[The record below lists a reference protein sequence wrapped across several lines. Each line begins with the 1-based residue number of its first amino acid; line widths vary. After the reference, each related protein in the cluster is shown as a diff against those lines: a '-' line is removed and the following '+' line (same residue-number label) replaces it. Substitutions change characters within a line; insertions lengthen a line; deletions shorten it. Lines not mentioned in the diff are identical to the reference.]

1 VGEIRGMRPTD
12 PAQVAGYRLTGI
24 LGEGGQGTVYLGED
38 EGGRHVAV
46 KMVHPHLL
54 IDDQVA
60 LDGILREVQIAGRL
74 ARFCT
79 AQVITTGEE
88 DGRPYVVSEYVSGP
102 TLEESVRSEGPR
114 SEASLHRLGVATA
127 TALSAIHQAG
137 VLHRDFKPHNVILGP
152 DGPVVIDF
160 GIARVLNSAVRSTM
174 TGQLLGTPSY
184 VAPEQIRHL
193 ATGPESDVFAWACTM
208 VFAATGQPPFGGSTW
223 QETFRQVVN
232 DEPELGDIQAP
243 LRDLLAACLAKDPE
257 ARPTIDQVL
266 RELTERPDSDFPAPV
281 ANLPAKRSS
290 AKVAR
295 RRTKEIEKARHPK
308 PVAAGVTHAM
318 SGDNRRPW
326 VLPVVAVLVVL
337 VLVAAGLGIDK
348 AIGSA
353 APVAASTHANTIAD
367 GASSSPTPSPSHAPK
382 ASASRSAKS
391 AKSAGSNGTTAASSP
406 ASQTPASQASSSG
419 STQSSAP
426 QPVGPDLA
434 ANGSFET
441 GSLSPWTDTSD
452 SSVIKGSAESGEYLV
467 QMDSQGGGA
476 GVAQTITGLTPGD
489 TYELIG
495 WVASGS
501 PAATTYIGVKFYSST
516 NPGGADY
523 TTSGTSWSEGVITF
537 TPAAGYTSAQ
547 IWCWR
552 KIAGIGYCDNLSVYK
567 MS

>member
-1 VGEIRGMRPTD
+1 MRPTD
-12 PAQVAGYRLTGI
+12 PVEVAGYRLTGI

-38 EGGRHVAV
+38 GQGRHVAV

-88 DGRPYVVSEYVSGP
+88 DGRPYVVSEYVPGP

-114 SEASLHRLGVATA
+114 PEASLHRLAVATA
-127 TALSAIHQAG
+127 TALSAIHRAG

-208 VFAATGQPPFGGSTW
+208 VFAATGQPPFEGSTW

-232 DEPELGDIQAP
+232 DAPELGDIQAP
-243 LRDLLAACLAKDPE
+243 LRDLLTACLAKDPR

-266 RELTERPDSDFPAPV
+266 RELTERPDSDFPVPV
-281 ANLPAKRSS
+281 ANLPARRPS
-290 AKVAR
+290 ARVAR
-295 RRTKEIEKARHPK
+295 RQAKDVEKARRPK
-308 PVAAGVTHAM
+308 PAVADVTHAM
-318 SGDNRRPW
+318 SGGNRSRWRRPW
-326 VLPVVAVLVVL
+326 IPVAAVLVVL

-348 AIGSA
+348 AVGSA
-353 APVAASTHANTIAD
+353 TPVAASTHANTIAA
-367 GASSSPTPSPSHAPK
+367 GTSSSPTPSTSQAAK
-382 ASASRSAKS
+382 ASDSRSAKS
-391 AKSAGSNGTTAASSP
+391 ARANVTTAASSP
-406 ASQTPASQASSSG
+406 VPPAPVSQASSSA
-419 STQSSAP
+419 STPGTAP
-426 QPVGPDLA
+426 HPVGSDLA
-434 ANGSFET
+434 VNGSFET

-452 SSVIKGSAESGEYLV
+452 SSVIKGSAESGDYLV

-495 WVASGS
+495 WVASGA

-523 TTSGTSWSEGVITF
+523 TTAGTSWSQGVITF

>member
-127 TALSAIHQAG
+127 TALSAIHRAG

-193 ATGPESDVFAWACTM
+193 ATGLHHGLRGHWP
-208 VFAATGQPPFGGSTW
+208 AAVRGLHLAGNFPSGGKRRAGTRRHS
-223 QETFRQVVN
+223 
-232 DEPELGDIQAP
+232 G
-243 LRDLLAACLAKDPE
+243 
-257 ARPTIDQVL
+257 
-266 RELTERPDSDFPAPV
+266 PAPR
-281 ANLPAKRSS
+281 P
-290 AKVAR
+290 AR
-295 RRTKEIEKARHPK
+295 RLPGQGPRGTADHRPGPARAH
-308 PVAAGVTHAM
+308 
-318 SGDNRRPW
+318 R
-326 VLPVVAVLVVL
+326 
-337 VLVAAGLGIDK
+337 
-348 AIGSA
+348 
-353 APVAASTHANTIAD
+353 
-367 GASSSPTPSPSHAPK
+367 
-382 ASASRSAKS
+382 
-391 AKSAGSNGTTAASSP
+391 
-406 ASQTPASQASSSG
+406 
-419 STQSSAP
+419 
-426 QPVGPDLA
+426 
-434 ANGSFET
+434 
-441 GSLSPWTDTSD
+441 
-452 SSVIKGSAESGEYLV
+452 
-467 QMDSQGGGA
+467 
-476 GVAQTITGLTPGD
+476 
-489 TYELIG
+489 
-495 WVASGS
+495 ASG
-501 PAATTYIGVKFYSST
+501 
-516 NPGGADY
+516 
-523 TTSGTSWSEGVITF
+523 
-537 TPAAGYTSAQ
+537 
-547 IWCWR
+547 
-552 KIAGIGYCDNLSVYK
+552 
-567 MS
+567 